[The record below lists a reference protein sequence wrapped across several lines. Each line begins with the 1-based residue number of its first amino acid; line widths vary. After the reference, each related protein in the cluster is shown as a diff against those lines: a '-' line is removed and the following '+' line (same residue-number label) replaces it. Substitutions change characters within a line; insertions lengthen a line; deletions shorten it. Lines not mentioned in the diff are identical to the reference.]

1 MLEKDKRYY
10 AKHREKILARKRAYY
25 HANLEKAREIRRRH
39 YDKFT
44 RQFVEYKAECGCV
57 VCGERDAVVLDYHHV
72 GPKRATVNYLIKK
85 HRDAELIWSEIGRC
99 VVLCANCHRRVHAGA
114 VKLPGL

>member
-1 MLEKDKRYY
+1 MRPRDITYY
-10 AKHREKILARKRAYY
+10 NNNREKILARKRAYY
-25 HANLEKAREIRRRH
+25 HANADRMRAIRKKH

-44 RQFVEYKAECGCV
+44 RQFVEYKEECGCA
-57 VCGERDAVVLDYHHV
+57 VCGERDAAVLDYHHV

-85 HRDAELIWSEIGRC
+85 HKDAELIWSEIGRC
-99 VVLCANCHRRVHAGA
+99 VVLCANCHRRVHAGV